1 MGVLFNEDVIPA
13 YNGTT
18 FVVTKVTRNSSETE
32 TFTMS
37 EFKYLQDTYHRKYN
51 HEIEGKIYVGDPTG
65 CDTCS
70 WDLTAQQFNGVTWGN
85 ILYLGLGLGV
95 VPDYIYNNKLDAS
108 LGATSVDVVESN
120 QEIIDYVTWINNN
133 INVIKHDE
141 WTYTT
146 SKKYD
151 IIICDLWAETSD
163 VTQDE
168 KTRLIN
174 NYTNNL
180 ETDGKIIIPISGET
194 IS

>member
-1 MGVLFNEDVIPA
+1 MGVYFNEEVIPA

-37 EFKYLQDTYHRKYN
+37 EFKYHQDIYHRKYN
-51 HEIEGKIYVGDPTG
+51 HEIEAKMYVGDSTG

-70 WDLTAQQFNGVTWGN
+70 WDLTAQQFVGATWGD

-95 VPDYIYNNKLDAS
+95 VPEYIYSNKS
-108 LGATSVDVVESN
+108 ITSIDVVESN
-120 QEIIDYVTWINNN
+120 QEIIDYVTWMSNDIN
-133 INVIKHDE
+133 IVQHDE
-141 WTYTT
+141 WTYST

-151 IIICDLWAETSD
+151 IIICDLWAETDD
-163 VTQDE
+163 VTQDQ
-168 KTRLIN
+168 KTKLIN

-180 ETDGKIIIPISGET
+180 KSGGKIIIPISGET